1 MAILRH
7 PKKGGFMITIIF
19 HYIFSMIQIMIIL
32 VPSFLLAHNITV
44 IGTGYVGLVSGA
56 GFAELGHRVV
66 CADIDAEKI
75 AQLKQGIIPIYEPG
89 LEQLVSKNVSAGLLS
104 FTSDTEKAIAENDIL
119 FIAVGTPMSDEG
131 KADMKYVY
139 AVVDTIGK
147 NFGSDH
153 KIIVTKST
161 VPVNTGKEIR
171 SILEKKYNIPGSL
184 FSVVSNPEFLREGS
198 AVEDFLNPDRIVI
211 GADNEDA
218 LCVIGNIYQ
227 PLIDKGSILITT
239 NLQTAELIK
248 YAANAM
254 LALKLTF
261 INQIANLADKVLA
274 DTKKIA
280 YGIGSDKRI
289 GHHFLNAGPG
299 YGGSCFPK
307 DTQALWYIANQ
318 YKVPLEIVKA
328 TIIANEYQKTV
339 PVQKLKKLFKKR
351 DISGNL
357 RGKKV
362 AILGLAFKGNT
373 DDVRYSPA
381 ISIIEQLQKERAMI
395 SAYDEA
401 AAKNMQNIFPDIEY
415 FECPYETVKNAD
427 AIIIATEWESFKS
440 LDFDRIA
447 TLVKNKIIIDARNI
461 IDPEILKNAG
471 FFVDAIGQ
479 YCCYA

>member
-1 MAILRH
+1 MAILRY
-7 PKKGGFMITIIF
+7 PKKGGSMISIIF
-19 HYIFSMIQIMIIL
+19 HYIFSIIQIMIIL
-32 VPSFLLAHNITV
+32 VPSFLFAHNITV

-56 GFAELGHRVV
+56 GFAELGHHVL
-66 CADIDAEKI
+66 CADIDAKKI
-75 AQLKQGIIPIYEPG
+75 EQLTEGIIPIYEPG
-89 LEQLVSKNVSAGLLS
+89 LDVLVAKNVKRGLLS
-104 FTSDTEKAIAENDIL
+104 FTSDVKEAIIKNDIL

-139 AVVDTIGK
+139 DVVDTIGK
-147 NFGSDH
+147 NFANNH

-171 SILEKKYNIPGSL
+171 CILEKKYNISPMS

-198 AVEDFLNPDRIVI
+198 AVDDFLNPDRIVI

-218 LCVIGNIYQ
+218 LSLVANIYQ

-239 NLQTAELIK
+239 NLQTSELIK

-289 GHHFLNAGPG
+289 GHHFLNPGPG

-328 TIIANEYQKTV
+328 TIIANEYQKKV
-339 PVQKLKKLFKKR
+339 PVQKLKRLFKKR
-351 DISGNL
+351 DVSSSL
-357 RGKKV
+357 CGKKV

-381 ISIIEQLQKERAMI
+381 ISIIEQLQKEGAII

-401 AAKNMQNIFPDIEY
+401 ATKNMRTLFSDIEY
-415 FECPYETVKNAD
+415 FNCPYEAVKNAD
-427 AIIIATEWESFKS
+427 AIIIATEWESFKK
-440 LDFDRIA
+440 LDFNHIA